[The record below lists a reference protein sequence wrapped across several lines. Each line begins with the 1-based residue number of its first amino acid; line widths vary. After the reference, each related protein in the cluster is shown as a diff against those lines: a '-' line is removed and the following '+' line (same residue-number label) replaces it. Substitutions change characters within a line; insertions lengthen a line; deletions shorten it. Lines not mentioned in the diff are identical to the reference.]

1 MVESGSADDFYHLGL
16 GTDTVIFDLLDRKDA
31 VGGNGLDTW
40 SDFHVGNVDLDLN
53 ADQIDVSALL
63 SENTIANNSELAKYI
78 SVEVKDGNTV
88 LSIDRDGK
96 KYDEQKNLIK
106 DQFTDTEFLVLQDT
120 TVSLDDL
127 LKNGQII
134 Y

>member
-1 MVESGSADDFYHLGL
+1 M
-16 GTDTVIFDLLDRKDA
+16 
-31 VGGNGLDTW
+31 
-40 SDFHVGNVDLDLN
+40 
-53 ADQIDVSALL
+53 SALL